1 MSGEKS
7 PERQKPKRG
16 TSVGNRVILVWRNG
30 PSWCS
35 NPQGPNLT
43 TRETVD
49 GGNYGNV
56 GTDAG
61 GPHGAVRDRAKRAG
75 YVARRGRLQLGGNL

>member
-16 TSVGNRVILVWRNG
+16 ASVGNRVILVRRNG

-43 TRETVD
+43 TRETVGD
-49 GGNYGNV
+49 GNYGNV
-56 GTDAG
+56 GIGVG
-61 GPHGAVRDRAKRAG
+61 GSRGATRNRVKRAG
-75 YVARRGRLQLGGNL
+75 CVVRRGRLQLGGNL

>member
-16 TSVGNRVILVWRNG
+16 TGVGNRVILVRRNG

-35 NPQGPNLT
+35 NPQGPNLL
-43 TRETVD
+43 TRETVSVGD
-49 GGNYGNV
+49 YGNV
-56 GTDAG
+56 EVEAG
-61 GPHGAVRDRAKRAG
+61 GSHGATRDRAKRAE
-75 YVARRGRLQLGGNL
+75 YVVRRRRLQLGGNL